1 MKTAMSNVVF
11 KCVVIN
17 KINCRTVQCGR
28 VVIGLPLKGY
38 RLLLATTTQCHI
50 YTLPTTNRQTDNPQ
64 PRYLWCN
71 ERRKALTKSHRLP
84 VL

>member
-50 YTLPTTNRQTDNPQ
+50 YTLPTTNRQITHNRAICGVTNDA
-64 PRYLWCN
+64 
-71 ERRKALTKSHRLP
+71 EH
-84 VL
+84 